1 MDLRISVRE
10 KWCHSTVVL
19 IDRVGHQKF
28 KFRSFSMLVQHQRQ
42 FFLNLL
48 IFLVTSTSKST
59 IELLSLFLSFSH
71 PRIAKVWRTFTP
83 RAIPT
88 FREQL
93 DTAAKALRTTG
104 TLEETVS
111 NSFNNN
117 HNKTLVCNNAN
128 HSGSHHNRNRNNNSI
143 FNNKN
148 KPRNPFGLQMSNK
161 RRRKQLQDSWHKLR
175 PGT

>member
-1 MDLRISVRE
+1 
-10 KWCHSTVVL
+10 
-19 IDRVGHQKF
+19 
-28 KFRSFSMLVQHQRQ
+28 MLVQHQRQ

-71 PRIAKVWRTFTP
+71 PRIAKVWRAFTP

-88 FREQL
+88 SQEQL

-128 HSGSHHNRNRNNNSI
+128 HSGSHHNRNRNNSSI
-143 FNNKN
+143 TYTNNTLISIMGITYEVIEIETSGKYI
-148 KPRNPFGLQMSNK
+148 KIAESEK
-161 RRRKQLQDSWHKLR
+161 ES
-175 PGT
+175 